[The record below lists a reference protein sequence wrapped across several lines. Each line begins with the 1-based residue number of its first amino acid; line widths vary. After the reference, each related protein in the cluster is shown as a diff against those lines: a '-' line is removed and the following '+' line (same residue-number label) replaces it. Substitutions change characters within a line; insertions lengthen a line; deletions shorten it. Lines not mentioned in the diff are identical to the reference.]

1 MTRLQDYKEKYDNLP
16 SKKKQRIVMFSIFA
30 VAFFVFW
37 FSVNG
42 GDDDDLANQPA
53 KKPNDSLTL
62 SSGLMEDTLR
72 ESVRAETEAVTSRMG
87 DLERLVGDLIERLD
101 EDNQTI
107 VDTAESGTQKA
118 PKGQRGVLSV
128 ADLKPQNELADL
140 IASEPAIG
148 APQFPPAVVTPNSEA
163 LPPVAGLAEPAV
175 PILIGSIGGL
185 KPVPETKQE
194 DEPARQ
200 VYLPVGMMEAVL
212 LTGLDA
218 LVGNQAQSNP
228 EPILARVQTPAVLP
242 NDVRANLKGCFVV
255 GNGIGI
261 LAKERVDVRA
271 VSLSCVDESERTV
284 IDQPI
289 KGYFVDTDGKK
300 GLSGNVVTRDGAI
313 VGRAFATGV
322 LDGFGSVAEVGAGTQ
337 SISPLGS
344 TRIFDTEQAVIAGL
358 GQGIGNAASSLSEYY
373 LDLAKTISPVIEVG
387 TQKRAVL
394 VIQEGVYL
402 DIKEVKNVAG
412 S

>member
-1 MTRLQDYKEKYDNLP
+1 MTLLDDMKEKYDSLP
-16 SKKKQRIVMFSIFA
+16 SKKKQVVLTGGILLS
-30 VAFFVFW
+30 AFLVFY
-37 FSVNG
+37 FSVNSG
-42 GDDDDLANQPA
+42 NDDDAAGAPKA
-53 KKPNDSLTL
+53 KPSDSLTL

-72 ESVRAETEAVTSRMG
+72 ESVRAETDAMKERMAG
-87 DLERLVGDLIERLD
+87 LETLVEDLIRRLD
-101 EDNQTI
+101 QDNEAI
-107 VDTAESGTQKA
+107 VLPLPVDKDDIELEGE
-118 PKGQRGVLSV
+118 KGVITE
-128 ADLKPQNELADL
+128 ADLAPANELADL
-140 IASEPAIG
+140 L
-148 APQFPPAVVTPNSEA
+148 APSAPRFPPAVLPNTLAADGEQPTSLDTE
-163 LPPVAGLAEPAV
+163 PNVPVV
-175 PILIGSIGGL
+175 IGSIGGV
-185 KPVPETKQE
+185 KPAPAPAEPEE
-194 DEPARQ
+194 NVRQ

-261 LAKERVDVRA
+261 LAKERVDIRA
-271 VSLSCVDESERTV
+271 VSLSCVDDSERTV

-322 LDGFGSVAEVGAGTQ
+322 LDGFGQVAQASAGTQ

-344 TRIFDTEQAVIAGL
+344 TRIFDTEEAVVAGV
-358 GQGIGNAASSLSEYY
+358 GQGIGNAAQTLSEYY
-373 LDLAKTISPVIEVG
+373 LDLAKTVSPVIEVG

-402 DIKEVKNVAG
+402 EIKEVKNVAG
-412 S
+412 N

>member
-1 MTRLQDYKEKYDNLP
+1 MTLLDDMKDKYDGLS
-16 SKKKQRIVMFSIFA
+16 SKKKQVVLTSGILVT
-30 VAFFVFW
+30 AFLVFY
-37 FSVNG
+37 FSVNSG
-42 GDDDDLANQPA
+42 SGDEQGQTPQA
-53 KKPNDSLTL
+53 KPSDSLTL
-62 SSGLMEDTLR
+62 TSDLMEDTLR
-72 ESVRAETEAVTSRMG
+72 ESVRAETDAVN
-87 DLERLVGDLIERLD
+87 ERLNGLETLVEDLIKRLD
-101 EDNQTI
+101 QDNAVLQPPI
-107 VDTAESGTQKA
+107 EAGDGESKQAIITE
-118 PKGQRGVLSV
+118 
-128 ADLKPQNELADL
+128 ADLAPSNELADL
-140 IASEPAIG
+140 L
-148 APQFPPAVVTPNSEA
+148 APTAPRFPPAV
-163 LPPVAGLAEPAV
+163 LPSIPAV
-175 PILIGSIGGL
+175 DNGEGQPTSFNEEPNAPVIVGSIGGV
-185 KPVPETKQE
+185 KPAPVQEEPEE
-194 DEPARQ
+194 NIRQ

-228 EPILARVQTPAVLP
+228 EPVLARVQTPAVLP

-261 LAKERVDVRA
+261 LAKERVDIRA
-271 VSLSCVDESERTV
+271 VSLSCVDDSERTV

-322 LDGFGSVAEVGAGTQ
+322 LDGFGQVAQASAGTQ

-344 TRIFDTEQAVIAGL
+344 TRIFDTEEAVVAGV
-358 GQGIGNAASSLSEYY
+358 GQGIGNAAQTLSEYY
-373 LDLAKTISPVIEVG
+373 LDLAKTVSPVIEIG

-402 DIKEVKNVAG
+402 EIKEVKNVAG